1 MYIVFIRENV
11 LLENGNEFWAIY
23 RCFQDIKKSGS
34 ILVLKSLK
42 TSNNMAEIEE
52 YEYEIQ

>member
-1 MYIVFIRENV
+1 MFYSKKAMNSEQFIDVFN
-11 LLENGNEFWAIY
+11 
-23 RCFQDIKKSGS
+23 IKKSGS

>member
-1 MYIVFIRENV
+1 MIELIVNSEEM
-11 LLENGNEFWAIY
+11 L
-23 RCFQDIKKSGS
+23 CGS

-52 YEYEIQ
+52 YEYKIQYNT

>member
-1 MYIVFIRENV
+1 MIELIVNSEEMF
-11 LLENGNEFWAIY
+11 
-23 RCFQDIKKSGS
+23 CGS

-52 YEYEIQ
+52 YEYKIQ